1 MAFYH
6 TPVMLDESIYY
17 LDINPDGIYVDV
29 TFGGGGHTK
38 AILEK
43 LSSKG
48 KVFGFDQDADS
59 IANVIEDERFVFV
72 NQNFAQLKNYMIYY
86 NYAEIDGLIAD
97 LGVSSFQ
104 IDTPEKGFSYH
115 YPNESL
121 DMRMS
126 SLLTNTAAD
135 ILNQYSVESL
145 TEIFSKYGEEFLAT
159 NKTQAG
165 VKTTASGL
173 QYKVIREGSGP
184 KPTATSNVTVHYEGK
199 LIDGS
204 IFDSSYERGEP
215 ITFGLNQVI
224 PGWTEGLQLMNS
236 GSEYQLFIPS
246 DLGYGDRNIA
256 GIPGGSV
263 LIFKVELLSFE

>member
-1 MAFYH
+1 MKK
-6 TPVMLDESIYY
+6 VIY
-17 LDINPDGIYVDV
+17 LSAII
-29 TFGGGGHTK
+29 
-38 AILEK
+38 AILGLASCKSGKQTSLK
-43 LSSKG
+43 LENS
-48 KVFGFDQDADS
+48 
-59 IANVIEDERFVFV
+59 
-72 NQNFAQLKNYMIYY
+72 
-86 NYAEIDGLIAD
+86 
-97 LGVSSFQ
+97 
-104 IDTPEKGFSYH
+104 IDTVSYI
-115 YPNESL
+115 L
-121 DMRMS
+121 G
-126 SLLTNTAAD
+126 AD
-135 ILNQYSVESL
+135 IAHSLKENGIEVNLEKFVAGFENKINDTDTIFTAEEIRTIMTKFQQNLQQKQEETMKQES
-145 TEIFSKYGEEFLAT
+145 ENNKMKGEEFLAT

-165 VKTTASGL
+165 IKTTASGL